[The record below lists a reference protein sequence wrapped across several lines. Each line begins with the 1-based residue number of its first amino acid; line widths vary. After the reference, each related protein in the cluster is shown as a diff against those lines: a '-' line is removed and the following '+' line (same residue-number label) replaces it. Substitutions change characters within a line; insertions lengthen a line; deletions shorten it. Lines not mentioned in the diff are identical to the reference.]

1 MRRTRTSRPSSW
13 ESLEAGLFAPW
24 LWLCGEKGSE
34 EMNLDSS
41 LKDLDAE
48 IDCAAVATL
57 GTYGHQPC
65 LGRDCP
71 TPLDVA
77 A

>member
-1 MRRTRTSRPSSW
+1 
-13 ESLEAGLFAPW
+13 
-24 LWLCGEKGSE
+24 
-34 EMNLDSS
+34 MNLDSS
-41 LKDLDAE
+41 LRDLDAE